1 MYEIERVIIGTRP
14 KMALSNNGNVAM
26 CKLFYPA
33 CVEAEGSVCTIKAWA
48 SHFDDKISKAEDLN
62 CGD

>member
-1 MYEIERVIIGTRP
+1 MV
-14 KMALSNNGNVAM
+14 LSNNGNVAM

-48 SHFDDKISKAEDLN
+48 SHFDDKISKAEDLD